1 MTNHLA
7 IPVKDLE
14 KSKKFYEKL
23 GFKVFNSWEKLN
35 QQLRALWMQDKSGYK
50 IELIYHPTNKDFD
63 FPKITEVQHL
73 GIVVTDLKEKL
84 RDLQKEGIKTVVPIT
99 KGVSVKQFA
108 FIKDPNGFP
117 IELVEY

>member
-1 MTNHLA
+1 MNNHLA

-14 KSKKFYEKL
+14 GSKKFYEKL
-23 GFKVFNSWEKLN
+23 GFKVFNRWEKPHQMLK
-35 QQLRALWMQDKSGYK
+35 ALLMQDNSGYK
-50 IELIYHPTNKDFD
+50 IELVYHPTNKELA

-73 GIVVTDLKEKL
+73 GIAVTNLEEKIKE
-84 RDLQKEGIKTVVPIT
+84 LQKGGIEVAIPIT